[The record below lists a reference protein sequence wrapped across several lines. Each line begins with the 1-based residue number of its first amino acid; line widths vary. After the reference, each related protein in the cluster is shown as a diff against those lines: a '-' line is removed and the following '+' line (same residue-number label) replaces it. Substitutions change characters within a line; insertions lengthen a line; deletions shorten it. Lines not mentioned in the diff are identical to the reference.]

1 MAMVIVKTMPS
12 IATESLHGSRDMK
25 KILLVGA
32 AGTIGRAV
40 ARNLGERHHVVT
52 AGRASGE
59 HRVDLTN
66 DRSVAALLDAV
77 GPLDAIVSTAGGL
90 HLGPLAETSAE
101 QFNVGLQGKLLG
113 QVRLALLGQRFLND
127 GGSITLTASID
138 GIEPIRQ
145 GANASVVS
153 AALEGFV
160 LAAAIELPRGLRI
173 NVVSPTLLSESVDR
187 FGALFPGA
195 ETVGADRVA
204 RAYQRSVEGA
214 QPGRSYRV
222 M

>member
-1 MAMVIVKTMPS
+1 
-12 IATESLHGSRDMK
+12 MK

-40 ARNLGERHHVVT
+40 ARNLGERHQLVT

-59 HRVDLTN
+59 HRVDLGS
-66 DRSVAALLDAV
+66 DAAVAALLDRV
-77 GPLDAIVSTAGGL
+77 GPLDAIVSTTGGL
-90 HLGPLAETSAE
+90 HLGPLSETSAE
-101 QFNVGLQGKLLG
+101 QFDIGLQGKLLG
-113 QVRLALLGQRFLND
+113 QVRLALVGQRFLND
-127 GGSITLTASID
+127 GGSITLTASAD

-145 GANASVVS
+145 GANASVVA
-153 AALEGFV
+153 AALEAFAM
-160 LAAAIELPRGLRI
+160 AAAVELPRGLRI
-173 NVVSPTLLSESVDR
+173 NVVSPTLLTESVDS

-195 ETVGADRVA
+195 ETVGAECVA

-214 QPGRSYRV
+214 QTGRTYRV

>member
-1 MAMVIVKTMPS
+1 MTWPVFKTMLSSQSP
-12 IATESLHGSRDMK
+12 AALQLNMK

-40 ARNLGERHHVVT
+40 AANLGARHQVLR
-52 AGRASGE
+52 AGRSSDD
-59 HRVDLTN
+59 HRVDLTS
-66 DRSVAALLDAV
+66 DRSVAALLDSV
-77 GPLDAIVSTAGGL
+77 GPVDAIVSTTGGL
-90 HLGPLAETSAE
+90 HLGPLAEMSAG
-101 QFNVGLQGKLLG
+101 QFNAGLQAKLLG

-127 GGSITLTASID
+127 GGSITLTASVD
-138 GIEPIRQ
+138 SIEPIRH
-145 GANASVVS
+145 GVNAATVG
-153 AALEGFV
+153 AALEAFA

-173 NVVSPTLLSESVDR
+173 NVVSPTLLTESVSS

-195 ETVGADRVA
+195 ETVRAERVA

-214 QPGRSYRV
+214 QTGKTYRV

>member
-1 MAMVIVKTMPS
+1 
-12 IATESLHGSRDMK
+12 MK

-40 ARNLGERHHVVT
+40 ARKLGERHLIIS
-52 AGRASGE
+52 AGRARGD

-77 GPLDAIVSTAGGL
+77 GPLDAIVSTTGGL
-90 HLGPLAETSAE
+90 YLGPLAETCAE
-101 QFNVGLQGKLLG
+101 QFNVGLQAKLLG
-113 QVRLALLGQRFLND
+113 QVRLALLGHRFLND
-127 GGSITLTASID
+127 GGSITLTASAD
-138 GIEPIRQ
+138 GVEPIRQ
-145 GANASVVS
+145 GANASVVA
-153 AALEGFV
+153 AALEAFAM
-160 LAAAIELPRGLRI
+160 AAAVELPRGLRI
-173 NVVSPTLLSESVDR
+173 NVVSPTLLTESVDS

-195 ETVGADRVA
+195 ETVSAERVA

-214 QPGRSYRV
+214 QTGRTYRV

>member
-1 MAMVIVKTMPS
+1 
-12 IATESLHGSRDMK
+12 MK

-40 ARNLGERHHVVT
+40 ARNLGERHHIVT
-52 AGRASGE
+52 AGRASGD
-59 HRVDLTN
+59 HRIDLTSE
-66 DRSVAALLDAV
+66 RSVGALLDAV
-77 GPLDAIVSTAGGL
+77 GPLDAIVSTTGGL
-90 HLGPLAETSAE
+90 HLGPLEETSAE
-101 QFNVGLQGKLLG
+101 QFNAGLQGKLLG

-127 GGSITLTASID
+127 GGSITLTASMD

-145 GANASVVS
+145 GANASVVA
-153 AALEGFV
+153 AALEAFAM
-160 LAAAIELPRGLRI
+160 AAAVELPRGLRI
-173 NVVSPTLLSESVDR
+173 NVVSPTLLTESVDS

-195 ETVGADRVA
+195 ETVSGERVA

-214 QPGRSYRV
+214 QTGRTYRV

>member
-1 MAMVIVKTMPS
+1 MAS
-12 IATESLHGSRDMK
+12 IANEPLPEPMK

-40 ARNLGERHHVVT
+40 ARNLGARHQLVT
-52 AGRASGE
+52 AGRASGG
-59 HRVDLTN
+59 HRVDLSS
-66 DRSVAALLDAV
+66 DAGVAALLDRV
-77 GPLDAIVSTAGGL
+77 GPLDAIVSTTGGL
-90 HLGPLAETSAE
+90 HLGPLDETSAE

-127 GGSITLTASID
+127 GGSITLTASAD
-138 GIEPIRQ
+138 GVEPIRQ
-145 GANASVVS
+145 GANASVVA
-153 AALEGFV
+153 AALEAFAM
-160 LAAAIELPRGLRI
+160 AAAVELPRGLRI
-173 NVVSPTLLSESVDR
+173 NVVSATLLTESVDS

-195 ETVGADRVA
+195 ETVSAERVA

-214 QPGRSYRV
+214 QTGRTYRV